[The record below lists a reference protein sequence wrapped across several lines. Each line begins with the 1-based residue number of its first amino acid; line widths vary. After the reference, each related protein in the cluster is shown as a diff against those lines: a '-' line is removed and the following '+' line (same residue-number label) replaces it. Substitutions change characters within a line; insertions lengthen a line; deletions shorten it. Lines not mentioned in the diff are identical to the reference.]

1 MRTDKS
7 NNTARPA
14 SYTVRQAAWILGV
27 KPSTVSRAIR
37 LGTLSVVWRHGKPLI
52 PASALARLLPE
63 PTGNDPRTGEEMA
76 PDSGGVEVT
85 RDSGTPD
92 YPAVAARLDR
102 LQDVPAEVLTTSI
115 VLSGLCLLGLWPPGE
130 PDWERCASSD
140 RALAERLCE
149 GCPVIDQCLEL
160 ELRTAGASTT
170 GVWGAL
176 AEDDRRALH
185 RVWQRRCRHHGQERD
200 DQDGGVARWKS
211 T

>member
-7 NNTARPA
+7 NNAARPA
-14 SYTVRQAAWILGV
+14 YYTVRQAAWILGV

-37 LGTLSVVWRHGKPLI
+37 LGTLRVVWRHGKPLV
-52 PASALARLLPE
+52 PASALTRLLPE
-63 PTGNDPRTGEEMA
+63 PTSDDPRTGEQMA
-76 PDSGGVEVT
+76 PDSGGAEVT

-92 YPAVAARLDR
+92 YAAVAARLDW
-102 LQDVPAEVLTTSI
+102 LKDVPAEVLTTSV
-115 VLSGLCLLGLWPPGE
+115 VLGGLCLQQLWPPVE
-130 PDWERCASSD
+130 PDWECCASSD
-140 RALAERLCE
+140 RMLAERLCE

-185 RVWQRRCRHHGQERD
+185 RIWRRRRQYPGQERD
-200 DQDGGVARWKS
+200 DQDGGAAR
-211 T
+211 